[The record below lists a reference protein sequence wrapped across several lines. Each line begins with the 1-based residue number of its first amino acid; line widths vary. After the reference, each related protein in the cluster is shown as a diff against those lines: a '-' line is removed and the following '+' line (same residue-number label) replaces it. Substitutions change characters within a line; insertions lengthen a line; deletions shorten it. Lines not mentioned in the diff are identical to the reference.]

1 MVIEA
6 GMMIRDYRIIS
17 LLGSGGMGEV
27 WLAEDDNIQRKL
39 AIKVLN
45 PSLAAD
51 PGLVERF
58 RQEARLQA
66 NLHHPG
72 IVGIHSFFAYEDTYL
87 LCMEYAEG
95 VTLKD
100 LIGKIGPVPYERA
113 VPIMLQILRTLQ
125 FIHAK
130 DIIHRD
136 IKPSNIMIDTE
147 HNDAVKVM
155 DFGIAKAMGS
165 MFKTRTG
172 TTMGSPFYMSP
183 EQILH
188 GNRLDLR
195 TDIFSLGI
203 TFFEML
209 SGRLPY
215 DVSTDS
221 EYNIQKQIVE
231 TPLPNPRSYYPHIP
245 DWVMPILFRMCE
257 KDEARRWQN
266 CTDIINAFEAGM
278 HSGGSQPPVQPQPV
292 AGPTPSVIPATPA
305 YSGAGYQRPAPA
317 PIIQDSIPP
326 QYPMPP
332 KANNKGLWIG
342 LGVGAGVLMLL
353 VFILVAVFSNTASER
368 APEEV
373 AALEDTPQGQEIAGG
388 LVWVSGGSF
397 DMGSSSSIFPDEKPV
412 HRVSLN
418 GFYIGKYE
426 LTISEFQEIMG
437 YYPAHYRVANY
448 PATGV
453 TWYQAIQYC
462 NQRSIREGLQACYSI
477 DGDTNPDGWDQGV
490 INCDFS
496 ANGYRL
502 PTEAEWEYAAKEGT
516 ANSQT
521 TYSGSSN
528 INNVGWYLSNP
539 GIDPTQTDLYDL
551 GPSPVGQKNANNLGL
566 YDMTGNAWEWV
577 WDTYGETYYANSP
590 GENPYGPGSGNT
602 SVLRGGS
609 FDSERGFCTV
619 TIRGFKEPISTHRT
633 YGFRIC
639 RSRT

>member
-72 IVGIHSFFAYEDTYL
+72 IVGIHSFFAHEDTYL

-95 VTLKD
+95 ISLIGSDLLESIEGNFRNNFKNPGWFNKKLKEN

-292 AGPTPSVIPATPA
+292 ARPTPSVIPATPA

-353 VFILVAVFSNTASER
+353 VFILVAVFSNTASEG

-373 AALEDTPQGQEIAGG
+373 AALEDTPQGKRSQGAWYGYPVAALIWVVPAQYSRMKSLSIG
-388 LVWVSGGSF
+388 L
-397 DMGSSSSIFPDEKPV
+397 
-412 HRVSLN
+412 
-418 GFYIGKYE
+418 
-426 LTISEFQEIMG
+426 
-437 YYPAHYRVANY
+437 A
-448 PATGV
+448 
-453 TWYQAIQYC
+453 
-462 NQRSIREGLQACYSI
+462 
-477 DGDTNPDGWDQGV
+477 
-490 INCDFS
+490 
-496 ANGYRL
+496 
-502 PTEAEWEYAAKEGT
+502 
-516 ANSQT
+516 
-521 TYSGSSN
+521 
-528 INNVGWYLSNP
+528 
-539 GIDPTQTDLYDL
+539 
-551 GPSPVGQKNANNLGL
+551 
-566 YDMTGNAWEWV
+566 
-577 WDTYGETYYANSP
+577 
-590 GENPYGPGSGNT
+590 
-602 SVLRGGS
+602 
-609 FDSERGFCTV
+609 
-619 TIRGFKEPISTHRT
+619 
-633 YGFRIC
+633 
-639 RSRT
+639 